1 MDAERVI
8 VKIGFGCSVY
18 VRGLASQHLDGIG
31 YYSNELASRLV
42 MSSDELL
49 PIVFG
54 ATAVQELYGQP
65 VLHFPR
71 FSYCAAAS
79 ALTGMTF
86 PGTPK
91 LNGKVDLVHA
101 PDHHVPRFKGVP
113 ILATL
118 MDAIPL
124 SNPEWASSNLR
135 ELKNALWK
143 KSTTWA
149 DHIVTISEYS
159 KSEIAMHFKMDESR
173 ISVVP
178 LGVDERFFKPLSE
191 AEMDEALAGVQLP
204 ENFFLFIGTLQPRKN
219 LTRVIEAHQSL
230 PASLRN
236 EFPLMIVG
244 RPGWGCEDLLAQI
257 KSFPDTEPVLW
268 LGGVGD
274 LAKRALLQK
283 ATALVFASLSEGFGL
298 PVLEAFA
305 ASTPVIASNSTSLPE
320 VSGDA
325 ALLVDP
331 LRVDEIAHAM
341 ETIACSSAL
350 ADQLIANGL
359 RRSREFT
366 WDLCAEKTRAIYRQ
380 MI

>member
-1 MDAERVI
+1 MDAERVN
-8 VKIGFGCSVY
+8 VKIGFGCTVY

-31 YYSNELASRLV
+31 YYSNELASRLAL
-42 MSSDELL
+42 SSDELQ

-54 ATAVQELYGQP
+54 APTVQELYGRS
-65 VLHFPR
+65 VLQFPK

-79 ALTGMTF
+79 ALTGMSF

-91 LNGKVDLVHA
+91 LRRRVDLVHA

-135 ELKNALWK
+135 KLKNELWK

-149 DHIVTISEYS
+149 DHIVTISEFS
-159 KSEIAMHFKMDESR
+159 KSEIAMHFNIDESR

-191 AEMDEALAGVQLP
+191 VEIGAAVSGFQLP
-204 ENFFLFIGTLQPRKN
+204 EKYFLFIGTLQPRKN

-230 PASLRN
+230 PVSLRN
-236 EFPLMIVG
+236 EFPLVIVG
-244 RPGWGCEDLLAQI
+244 RPGWGCDDLLTQI
-257 KSFPDTEPVLW
+257 KSFSDKEPIFW
-268 LGGVGD
+268 LGGVDD

-305 ASTPVIASNSTSLPE
+305 ASTPVIASNTTSLPE
-320 VSGDA
+320 VTGDA

-331 LRVDEIAHAM
+331 LKVDEIAHAM

-350 ADQLIANGL
+350 AEQLTAKGL
-359 RRSREFT
+359 SRSRGFT